1 LDHAPGQ
8 PGPAIR
14 LTDIRF
20 RWHRR
25 SEFELNVPS
34 FVLGRTE
41 RILLVGPSGSGK
53 STLLSLI
60 SGVAVPQTGTVEVIG
75 TDLTRL
81 SAAARDRFRAE
92 HLGIIFQMFNLIPY
106 LSALDNILLPLLIS
120 RHRRQRVANGAAL
133 EDEARR
139 LLARL
144 GLEPAV
150 YAAKKPTQLSVGEQQ
165 RVAVARALI
174 GRPEVIIADEPTS
187 SLDRDRQI
195 AFVTLLGEEVRAA
208 GAALLLVSHD
218 LSLTPHLDRVVAL
231 DNILA
236 GSARRD
242 PSPQHADA

>member
-1 LDHAPGQ
+1 MAAAVVALEG
-8 PGPAIR
+8 
-14 LTDIRF
+14 LRF
-20 RWHRR
+20 RWRR
-25 SEFELNVPS
+25 GAPPCLEIAS
-34 FVLGRTE
+34 FSVDAGE
-41 RILLVGPSGSGK
+41 RVFLHGASGSGK

-60 SGVAVPQTGTVEVIG
+60 GGVLSPERGRIEVRGVELG
-75 TDLTRL
+75 AL
-81 SAAARDRFRAE
+81 SQAARDRHRAD
-92 HLGIIFQMFNLIPY
+92 HMGVIFQMFNLIPY